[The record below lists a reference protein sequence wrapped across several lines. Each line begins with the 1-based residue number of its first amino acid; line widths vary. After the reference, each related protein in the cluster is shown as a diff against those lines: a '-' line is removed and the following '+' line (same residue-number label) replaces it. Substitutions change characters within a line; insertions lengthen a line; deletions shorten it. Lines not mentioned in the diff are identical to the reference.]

1 MNSPK
6 ALSRLSM
13 SSMKRAASRRPA
25 EADLVPLP
33 ALAGDSRRGSHISD
47 SEFFF
52 FFVVVVGVHFFFVV
66 DITVA
71 VAVRVRRGD
80 VERAS
85 RQ

>member
-1 MNSPK
+1 
-6 ALSRLSM
+6 M
-13 SSMKRAASRRPA
+13 SSMKRAASRRLA
-25 EADLVPLP
+25 EAYLVPQP
-33 ALAGDSRRGSHISD
+33 ALAAAGDSRRGSHISD

-52 FFVVVVGVHFFFVV
+52 VVVGVHFFFVV

-85 RQ
+85 RR